1 MPDILLVT
9 GRRDLLT
16 PFADSLAAAEEV
28 RLVVTQSAVDALE
41 KARSPQLPQLAIVDS
56 SLPDMTS
63 LELVKELLQVNA
75 MINTVVVSPLSDEE
89 FHEASEGLGV
99 MARLPDPPGPED
111 GLGVLEQLERILH
124 PG

>member
-9 GRRDLLT
+9 GRPELLAA
-16 PFADSLAAAEEV
+16 FADSLSASEDVKLTVARNAAG
-28 RLVVTQSAVDALE
+28 ALQR
-41 KARSPQLPQLAIVDS
+41 ARSVPPQLAVIDR

-63 LELVKELLQVNA
+63 LDLVRELLQSNA
-75 MINTVVVSPLSDEE
+75 MINTAVVSTLDDEE

-99 MARLPDPPGPED
+99 MARLPDPPGPQD
-111 GLGVLEQLERILH
+111 AKAVLAQLDRILH

>member
-9 GRRDLLT
+9 GRPELLAAFT
-16 PFADSLAAAEEV
+16 DSLSASGDVKLTVAQDAAG
-28 RLVVTQSAVDALE
+28 ALQR
-41 KARSPQLPQLAIVDS
+41 ARSVPPQLAVIDS

-63 LELVKELLQVNA
+63 LDLVRELLQSNA
-75 MINTVVVSPLSDEE
+75 MINTAVVSTLDDEE

-99 MARLPDPPGPED
+99 MARLPDPPGPQD
-111 GLGVLEQLERILH
+111 ANAVLAQLDRILH